1 MIRDDEMVAD
11 GGRRQ
16 EWVTRNKKKKM
27 SAGMKTRLVAFREK
41 KSELDVDDVMIMRHI
56 SMRSKSKLG

>member
-27 SAGMKTRLVAFREK
+27 SAGMKTRLVEK

>member
-16 EWVTRNKKKKM
+16 EWVTRNKKKKNV
-27 SAGMKTRLVAFREK
+27 SRNEDTIGWEEIRTRRRWR
-41 KSELDVDDVMIMRHI
+41 DDYAAYIDAQ
-56 SMRSKSKLG
+56 

>member
-16 EWVTRNKKKKM
+16 EWVTRNKKKM

-41 KSELDVDDVMIMRHI
+41 KSELDVDDVMIMRYI

>member
-16 EWVTRNKKKKM
+16 EWVTRNKKKM
-27 SAGMKTRLVAFREK
+27 SAGMKTRLVEK
-41 KSELDVDDVMIMRHI
+41 KSELDVDDVMIKRYI